1 MERQRK
7 NLNIILWVGYF
18 ILLIGMLSYRP
29 FFVQFP
35 ITRDVPWV
43 NMLMFV
49 VGIGLMGVGLMRAF
63 QRPDIYRGKVVGTI
77 VAIAGVVGISY
88 FFFRVYYFERRLPN
102 SINAA
107 RVGQKAPDFLLLD
120 TEGNSITLSKLLAS
134 PAGAPASSKT
144 NGVVLIF
151 YRGHW

>member
-7 NLNIILWVGYF
+7 NLNIILWVGY
-18 ILLIGMLSYRP
+18 LVVLIGGLSYRP
-29 FFVQFP
+29 FLVQFP

-49 VGIGLMGVGLMRAF
+49 VGIGLMGVGLKRAF
-63 QRPDIYRGKVVGTI
+63 QKPNIYRGRVVGTI
-77 VAIAGVVGISY
+77 VAIAGVAGISY
-88 FFFRVYYFERRLPN
+88 FFLRVYYFERQLPI
-102 SINAA
+102 SINAP
-107 RVGQKAPDFLLLD
+107 RVSQKAPEFTLLD
-120 TEGNSITLSKLLAS
+120 TDGNSITLSELLAS
-134 PAGAPASSKT
+134 SGGASTSSKT